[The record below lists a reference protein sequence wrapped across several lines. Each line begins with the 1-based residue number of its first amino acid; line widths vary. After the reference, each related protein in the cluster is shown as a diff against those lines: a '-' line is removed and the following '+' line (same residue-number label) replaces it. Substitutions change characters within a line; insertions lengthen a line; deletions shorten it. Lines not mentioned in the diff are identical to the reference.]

1 METLN
6 IRDDGMVR
14 IVELDR
20 PDALNAFNGQLM
32 DDLADAFLDAT
43 SDDAVKV
50 LVLTGAGRAFS
61 AGADLKEMGQSRHQP
76 KHGFGVMLDAI
87 IEFPK
92 PFLIAVNGLGVGIG
106 ATICGLADFV
116 LMAENAR
123 LRCPFSSLGLTAE
136 AASTVTLPRLM
147 GRQGASWF
155 LLSAEWMNA
164 RECYEAGLA
173 GEVLPLDDLMPRTLE
188 RARTLAGLP
197 LASLIKTKS
206 LIMAPLVEQMKA
218 SITAENQGM
227 AELQGGPA
235 NREALTAFM
244 EKRAPDFDGL

>member
-6 IRDDGMVR
+6 IRDDGRVR

-61 AGADLKEMGQSRHQP
+61 AGADLKEMGQSQHQP

-147 GRQGASWF
+147 GRQSASWF

-164 RECYEAGLA
+164 GECYEAGLA

-206 LIMAPLVEQMKA
+206 LIMAPLVAQMKA